1 MALVTGTP
9 KGTITSQ
16 EELYLEGAPYLYFQ
30 DATANP
36 LFNPDANGFYY
47 GLSATATYPVYQI
60 GCPEGVT
67 LTEGITMTDIQCDN
81 IGVKNTIQRRNFID
95 LTLTVRSMFPLT
107 VMRHMLNLGMPTTG
121 TDYETVPIGGIN
133 NLKFYMVYA
142 PKVYDDD
149 AGDFIL
155 FHFHR
160 CKFVDAW
167 TIGLALDG
175 WNVTGIKIRAFA
187 DEAKPDVQK
196 FGVIRRSDVSAL

>member
-47 GLSATATYPVYQI
+47 GLSATAAYPVYQI

-133 NLKFYMVYA
+133 NLKFYMLYA